1 MKEWCVKE
9 LSVKEWCVK
18 ELYVKELCDKLC
30 VCVCESAACE
40 VRWTR

>member
-1 MKEWCVKE
+1 VKEWCVKE

-30 VCVCESAACE
+30 VCESAACE